1 MQLYE
6 SKKYKGQLMLY
17 EGGEKH
23 LPLDSRQSSWWFKT
37 IQRIQMERLDEGL
50 EELPLEEYFSN
61 NGKNKYYF
69 IVNKMANKAV
79 RLKFGL
85 DRTYTKKE
93 MTPDMLAY
101 RTWKMERIIST
112 LLLKLK
118 GEIKHISPLIYENLV
133 MKVIDN
139 KKDDKE
145 LAKKSE

>member
-17 EGGEKH
+17 EGGEKYS
-23 LPLDSRQSSWWFKT
+23 PLDSRQATWVYKT
-37 IQRIQMERLDEGL
+37 IQRIQMERLDKGL
-50 EELPLEEYFSN
+50 EKLPLEDYLSN

-69 IVNKMANKAV
+69 IVNKIANKAV
-79 RLKFGL
+79 RLRFGL

-93 MTPDMLAY
+93 MTPAMLEY
-101 RTWKMERIIST
+101 RTWKMERIIAS

-118 GEIKHISPLIYENLV
+118 GEIKHMSPLIYENLV

-139 KKDDKE
+139 EKDDKE
-145 LAKKSE
+145 LANKSE